1 MLPGMTWSVWKRP
14 DWAAPLTLAG
24 FTLAGVALVTH
35 PARAQLSQNPLPPSL
50 PNVPQ
55 QSPLPHIEPVTPPSL
70 GAGLPNFSTGGTE
83 GPLPSAAIPVQSV
96 SIVGATAFPPYDLNA
111 ATRGLAQRTVPLS
124 QIEAARRALV
134 DLYRSHGYVLTTVSL
149 DIDAQ
154 GNVRFIVTEGRIVAV
169 KLSQDIGP
177 AGTMVLRFLNH
188 LTEERPVS
196 EASLERWLLLAQQI
210 PGVSVHAVLQAEAGD
225 PGALTL
231 VAEVAKQ
238 NFSGLLT
245 ADNRSFTDTGPAEG
259 LVVADL
265 NSATSLGDQTELSLF
280 HTSAGTDNFGQ
291 ASTSAFIGSDGLRIK
306 LYGGTGRS
314 QPGGI
319 LREIDYHST
328 ITVFGGELSYPVLLR
343 RNQALTLNLRAD
355 AVQNLIIA
363 SGARS
368 SSDSLRVLRFDGQYV
383 WQDLLLGDTRDALNV
398 LNVQESTGLPIL
410 GASGNNRPAGVAGR
424 GGEVT
429 DFWKING
436 SVSRTQTL
444 FSPAPDATVA
454 LRLETGGQY
463 ASEVLPSE
471 EEFYLGGSRFT
482 RGYYSGQVT
491 GDKAL
496 YATAELQ
503 LNTGYNFSVLKQNV
517 DLGVQYYVFYDDG
530 ETWSNLKTDLP
541 HRIASAGGGVRIGL
555 TRNLEVDGEAVDRLT
570 TRLVPA
576 NTGTAPLKELILYWG
591 VTARY

>member
-1 MLPGMTWSVWKRP
+1 MPGKTRDGGRKRP
-14 DWAAPLTLAG
+14 HWAAPLAVAGIALA
-24 FTLAGVALVTH
+24 AH

-55 QSPLPHIEPVTPPSL
+55 QSPLPHIEPVAPPNL
-70 GAGLPNFSTGGTE
+70 GAGLPNFASNGTE
-83 GPLPSAAIPVQSV
+83 GALPSAAIPVQSV
-96 SIVGATAFPPYDLNA
+96 SIVGATAFPPAALNA

-134 DLYRSHGYVLTTVSL
+134 ALYRGHGFVLTTVSL

-231 VAEVAKQ
+231 VAEVSKQ
-238 NFSGLLT
+238 NFSGLIT
-245 ADNRSFTDTGPAEG
+245 ADNRSFTDTGPEEG
-259 LVVADL
+259 LAVADL
-265 NSATSLGDQTELSLF
+265 NSATALGDQTELSIF
-280 HTSAGTDNFGQ
+280 HTAGGTDNFGQ
-291 ASTSAFIGSDGLRIK
+291 ASTSAFIGGNGLRIK

-314 QPGGI
+314 QPGGV
-319 LREIDYHST
+319 LREINYHST
-328 ITVFGGELSYPVLLR
+328 ITVFGGELSYPVLLKR
-343 RNQALTLNLRAD
+343 DQSFTLNLRAD

-363 SGARS
+363 SGTRS
-368 SSDSLRVLRFDGQYV
+368 STDSLRVLRIDGQYA
-383 WQDLLLGDTRDALNV
+383 WQDLWLGDTRDALDIVN
-398 LNVQESTGLPIL
+398 LQESDGLPIL
-410 GASGNNRPAGVAGR
+410 GASPSHRPAGVAGR

-429 DFWKING
+429 SFWKFNG
-436 SVSRTQTL
+436 SISRTQTL
-444 FSPAPDATVA
+444 FSPAPDATLA
-454 LRLETGGQY
+454 MRLEAGGQY
-463 ASEVLPSE
+463 ANEVLPSE

-491 GDKAL
+491 GDQAV
-496 YATAELQ
+496 YGTAELQ
-503 LNTGYNFSVLKQNV
+503 LNTGYNFSVLKHNI
-517 DLGVQYYVFYDDG
+517 DLGVQYYAFYDTG
-530 ETWSNLKTDLP
+530 ETWSNLKTDLN
-541 HRIASAGGGVRIGL
+541 HRIRSAGGGIRIGL
-555 TRNLEVDGEAVDRLT
+555 TRNLELDGEAVDRLVT
-570 TRLVPA
+570 QLVPK
-576 NTGTAPLKELILYWG
+576 NTGTAPLKDLSLYWG

>member
-1 MLPGMTWSVWKRP
+1 LAFAS
-14 DWAAPLTLAG
+14 LTLA
-24 FTLAGVALVTH
+24 AH
-35 PARAQLSQNPLPPSL
+35 PARAQLSQNPLPPAL

-70 GAGLPNFSTGGTE
+70 GAGLPNFAAPGTE
-83 GPLPSAAIPVQSV
+83 GALPSAAIPVQSV
-96 SIVGATAFPPYDLNA
+96 SIIGATAFPPAALNA

-124 QIEAARRALV
+124 QIETARRSLV
-134 DLYRSHGYVLTTVSL
+134 ALYRGHGFVLTTISL

-154 GNVRFIVTEGRIVAV
+154 GNVRFIVTEGRIVSV

-177 AGTMVLRFLNH
+177 AGTIVLRFLNH
-188 LTEERPVS
+188 LTEERPIS

-210 PGVSVHAVLQAEAGD
+210 PGVSVHAVLQAQAGD

-231 VAEVAKQ
+231 VAEVSKQ

-265 NSATSLGDQTELSLF
+265 NSATALGDQTELSIF
-280 HTSAGTDNFGQ
+280 HTSGGTDNFGQ
-291 ASTSAFIGSDGLRIK
+291 ASTSAFIGSHGLRIK

-314 QPGGI
+314 QPGGV
-319 LREIDYHST
+319 LREINYHST
-328 ITVFGGELSYPVLLR
+328 ITVFGGELSYPVLLK
-343 RNQALTLNLRAD
+343 RNQSLTLNLRAD

-368 SSDSLRVLRFDGQYV
+368 SSDSLRVLRLDGQYA
-383 WQDLLLGDTRDALNV
+383 WQDLWLGDTRDALNV
-398 LNVQESTGLPIL
+398 LNAQVSNGLPIL
-410 GASGNNRPAGVAGR
+410 GASGNHRPAGVAGR
-424 GGEVT
+424 GDEVT
-429 DFWKING
+429 NFWKLNG
-436 SVSRTQTL
+436 SISRTQTL
-444 FSPAPDATVA
+444 FSPAQDATVA
-454 LRLETGGQY
+454 LRLEVGGQY
-463 ASEVLPSE
+463 ATEVLPSE

-496 YATAELQ
+496 YGTAELQ
-503 LNTGYNFSVLKQNV
+503 LNTGYNFSVLKQNI
-517 DLGVQYYVFYDDG
+517 DLGVQYYGFYDTG
-530 ETWSNLKTDLP
+530 ETWSNLKTDLN
-541 HRIASAGGGVRIGL
+541 HRIAAAGGGVRVGL
-555 TRNLEVDGEAVDRLT
+555 TRNLEMDGEAVE
-570 TRLVPA
+570 RLVTQLVPT
-576 NTGTAPLKELILYWG
+576 NTGTAPLKELIFYWG

>member
-1 MLPGMTWSVWKRP
+1 MGLC
-14 DWAAPLTLAG
+14 LTA
-24 FTLAGVALVTH
+24 TA
-35 PARAQLSQNPLPPSL
+35 ARAQLSQNPLPPAL

-55 QSPLPHIEPVTPPSL
+55 QSPLTHIEPVTPPNL
-70 GAGLPNFSTGGTE
+70 GAGLPNFAAGGTE
-83 GPLPSAAIPVQSV
+83 GALPSAAIPVQSV
-96 SIVGATAFPPYDLNA
+96 SIIGATAFAPEALNA

-124 QIEAARRALV
+124 QIEAARRSLL
-134 DLYRSHGYVLTTVSL
+134 DLYRSHGFVLTTVSL

-196 EASLERWLLLAQQI
+196 EQSLERWLLLAQQI

-238 NFSGLLT
+238 SFSGLIT

-259 LVVADL
+259 LAVVDL
-265 NSATSLGDQTELSLF
+265 NSATALGDQTELSIF
-280 HTSAGTDNFGQ
+280 HTSGGTDNFGQ

-314 QPGGI
+314 QPGGV
-319 LREIDYHST
+319 LRQIDYHST
-328 ITVFGGELSYPVLLR
+328 ITVFGGELSYPVLLK
-343 RNQALTLNLRAD
+343 RNQSLTLNLRAD
-355 AVQNLIIA
+355 AIENLIQA
-363 SGARS
+363 SGTRS
-368 SSDSLRVLRFDGQYV
+368 STDSLRVLRFDGQYA
-383 WQDLLLGDTRDALNV
+383 WQDLWLGDTRDALNV
-398 LNVQESTGLPIL
+398 VNLQESNGLPIL
-410 GASGNNRPAGVAGR
+410 GASPNHRPAGVAGR
-424 GGEVT
+424 GDEVT
-429 DFWKING
+429 TFWKING

-444 FSPAPDATVA
+444 FSPLPQTTVA
-454 LRLETGGQY
+454 LRLEAGGQY
-463 ASEVLPSE
+463 ATEVLPSE

-503 LNTGYNFSVLKQNV
+503 LNTGYDFSVLSQNV
-517 DLGVQYYVFYDDG
+517 QLGVQYYGFYDTG

-555 TRNLEVDGEAVDRLT
+555 TRNLEVDGEAVERLVT
-570 TRLVPA
+570 QLVPA
-576 NTGTAPLKELILYWG
+576 NTGTAPLKETILYWG

>member
-1 MLPGMTWSVWKRP
+1 MQSRLWIPHL
-14 DWAAPLTLAG
+14 WAAAAASLA
-24 FTLAGVALVTH
+24 LAAA
-35 PARAQLSQNPLPPSL
+35 PARAQTALPS
-50 PNVPQ
+50 VPQ
-55 QSPLPHIEPVTPPSL
+55 QSPLPHIEPITPPNL
-70 GAGLPNFSTGGTE
+70 NAGLPNFTAGGTE
-83 GPLPSAAIPVQSV
+83 APLPSAAIPVQTV
-96 SIVGATAFPPYDLNA
+96 SIIGATAFPPDTLKA
-111 ATRGLAQRTVPLS
+111 ATAGLAQRTVPLA

-134 DLYRSHGYVLTTVSL
+134 ALYRGHGFVLTTVSL

-188 LTEERPVS
+188 LTAERPVS

-210 PGVSVHAVLQAEAGD
+210 PGVSVHAVLQADAGD

-238 NFSGLLT
+238 TVSGLVT
-245 ADNRSFTDTGPAEG
+245 SDNRSFDETGPAEG
-259 LVVADL
+259 LAVADL
-265 NSATSLGDQTELSLF
+265 NSATALGDQTEISLF
-280 HTSAGTDNFGQ
+280 HTSGGTDNFGQ

-306 LYGGTGRS
+306 LYGGAGRS

-319 LREIDYHST
+319 LREIDYRSF
-328 ITVFGGELSYPVLLR
+328 ITVFGGELSYPALLK

-363 SGARS
+363 SGTRS
-368 SSDSLRVLRFDGQYV
+368 STDSLRILRFDGQYA
-383 WQDLLLGDTRDALNV
+383 WQDLWLGDTRDALSIIN
-398 LNVQESTGLPIL
+398 LQESDGLPIL
-410 GASGNNRPAGVAGR
+410 GASPDNRPVGVAGR

-429 DFWKING
+429 NFWKFNG

-444 FSPAPDATVA
+444 FSPAPDATFA
-454 LRLETGGQY
+454 LRLEAGGQY

-471 EEFYLGGSRFT
+471 EEFYLGGSSFT
-482 RGYYSGQVT
+482 RGYYSGEVN
-491 GDKAL
+491 GDRAV

-503 LNTGYNFSVLKQNV
+503 LDTGYNFSVLSQNV
-517 DLGVQYYVFYDDG
+517 DLGVQYYGFYDDG
-530 ETWSNLKTDLP
+530 ETWSNLKTDLN

-555 TRNLEVDGEAVDRLT
+555 TRNLEVDGEAVDRLVT
-570 TRLVPA
+570 QLVPA
-576 NTGTAPLKELILYWG
+576 GTGTAPLKSVIVYWG

>member
-1 MLPGMTWSVWKRP
+1 LAVAGLTF
-14 DWAAPLTLAG
+14 AA
-24 FTLAGVALVTH
+24 H
-35 PARAQLSQNPLPPSL
+35 PARAQLSQNPLPPAL

-55 QSPLPHIEPVTPPSL
+55 QSPLPHIAPVTTPNL
-70 GAGLPNFSTGGTE
+70 GTGLPNFTTGGAE
-83 GPLPSAAIPVQSV
+83 APLPNAAIPVQSV
-96 SIVGATAFPPYDLNA
+96 SIVGATAFPPATLNA
-111 ATRGLAQRTVPLS
+111 TINGLGQRTVPLA

-134 DLYRSHGYVLTTVSL
+134 DLYRGHGYVLTTVSL

-177 AGTMVLRFLNH
+177 AGTAVLRFLNH

-196 EASLERWLLLAQQI
+196 ENSLERWLLLAQQI
-210 PGVSVHAVLQAEAGD
+210 PGVSVHAVLQADAGD

-231 VAEVAKQ
+231 VAEVTKQ
-238 NFSGLLT
+238 SVSGLVT

-259 LVVADL
+259 LAVVDL
-265 NSATSLGDQTELSLF
+265 NSATALGDQTELSIF

-368 SSDSLRVLRFDGQYV
+368 SSDSLRVLRFDGQYA
-383 WQDLLLGDTRDALNV
+383 WQDLALGDTRDALNL
-398 LNVQESTGLPIL
+398 LNIQESNGLPIL
-410 GASGNNRPAGVAGR
+410 GASGDNRPAGVAGR
-424 GGEVT
+424 GGQVT
-429 DFWKING
+429 NFWKLNG
-436 SVSRTQTL
+436 SISRVQTL

-454 LRLETGGQY
+454 LRLEAGGQY
-463 ASEVLPSE
+463 ANEVLPSE

-503 LNTGYNFSVLKQNV
+503 LNTGYNFSVLSQNI
-517 DLGVQYYVFYDDG
+517 DLGVQYYGFYDYG

-555 TRNLEVDGEAVDRLT
+555 TRHLEVDGEVADRLVT
-570 TRLVPA
+570 QLVPA
-576 NTGTAPLKELILYWG
+576 GSGTAPLKELMLYWG
-591 VTARY
+591 VTARF